1 MEKLSNC
8 PVCKNSNTNHYLT
21 CKDYTVS
28 HENFEIV
35 CCENCGFKFT
45 NPRPSQNEIGKYYKS
60 ESYISHSN
68 TSKGLISKLYHS
80 VRKYT
85 LKGKLNLIN
94 GLLAKRG
101 SLLDVG
107 CGTGMFLKTC
117 QEDGWKI
124 SGIEVDESAG
134 KYASEL
140 TGIEIKTEIL
150 GSFSGEQFDIIS
162 MWHVLEH
169 VHLLEETVQWLYERL
184 SDKGYLIIAVPNH
197 ESKDAQ
203 IYQENWAA
211 YDVPRHL
218 YHFSQ
223 ASISQLFK
231 QKGFYLHKTLPMYF
245 DSFYVSMLSTKYKS
259 GKINYTEA
267 FFKGLKS
274 NNWAK
279 DHNNNY
285 SSLIYIFKKI

>member
-8 PVCKNSNTNHYLT
+8 PVCKNNKTNHYLT

-35 CCENCGFKFT
+35 SCENCGFKFT

-140 TGIEIKTEIL
+140 TSIEIKNEIL
-150 GSFSGEQFDIIS
+150 GSFSAEQFDIIS

-223 ASISQLFK
+223 ASISQLFE
-231 QKGFYLHKTLPMYF
+231 QKGFSLHKTLPMYF